1 MYSRWFS
8 EQAPAA
14 PKLDDVALGAPHGF
28 NKLRGLGEL
37 CESQQYRLAIQNLA
51 KPAKDAKALLLAAE
65 FIAVADHD
73 HQAKFV
79 ILLRG
84 QRLQGGSMSIT
95 DWPLMERPREKLL
108 HLGPAAL
115 SDAELLAIFLRT
127 GTPGKSALD
136 LAREL
141 LHRFGGLRPLLAASR
156 GEFCAAPGLGDA
168 KYSQLQAILEMAH
181 RCLNE
186 TLAREDALTSPEQTR
201 HYLSLRLQAYP
212 HEVFGCLFLDNRHR
226 VIAFEEL
233 FQGTIDGAS
242 VHPREVV
249 RRALHHNA
257 AALIFAHNHPSGVAE
272 PSLADR
278 QIT

>member
-1 MYSRWFS
+1 
-8 EQAPAA
+8 
-14 PKLDDVALGAPHGF
+14 
-28 NKLRGLGEL
+28 
-37 CESQQYRLAIQNLA
+37 
-51 KPAKDAKALLLAAE
+51 
-65 FIAVADHD
+65 
-73 HQAKFV
+73 
-79 ILLRG
+79 
-84 QRLQGGSMSIT
+84 MSIT

-127 GTPGKSALD
+127 GVPGKSALD
-136 LAREL
+136 LARDL
-141 LHRFGGLRPLLAASR
+141 LQRFGGLRPLLAASR
-156 GEFCAAPGLGDA
+156 REFCAAPGLGDA

-233 FQGTIDGAS
+233 FHGTIDGAS

-272 PSLADR
+272 PSQADR
-278 QIT
+278 QITLRLKEALALIDVRVLDHIVIGSGETASLAERGLL